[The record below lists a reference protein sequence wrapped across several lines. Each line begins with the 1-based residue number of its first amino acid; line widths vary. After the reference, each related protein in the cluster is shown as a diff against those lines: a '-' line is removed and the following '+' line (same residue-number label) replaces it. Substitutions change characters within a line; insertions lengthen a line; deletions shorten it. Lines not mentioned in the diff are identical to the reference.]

1 VAAPAIGIRQ
11 RLRPPVATDIDREH
25 PLAVGLISAHIGTG
39 EDLTGRYNLARY
51 VTGGTGPLHA
61 DSAFGAGT
69 TRGTVSNGS
78 GYEIAIGTTHPLCLQ
93 PPLTLVWVGSLTSLE
108 SGNRILYG
116 GCYNHA
122 GTSPFLCA
130 AISQVS
136 TTHFAH
142 FANSA
147 GSFVQLSSAGG
158 VDPTLG
164 PHVVGITIASGERSI
179 WVDGVRDQTSGT
191 GITTINYGAS
201 SIFGFTDY
209 NGVGP
214 GVVNVLGLAYNRVL
228 TATEFAML
236 QADPFCFLRR

>member
-11 RLRPPVATDIDREH
+11 RLRPPVATDIDWEH

-39 EDLTGRYNLARY
+39 EDLTGRYNLSRINS
-51 VTGGTGPLHA
+51 GGTGPGHA
-61 DSAFGAGT
+61 DSAFGQGT
-69 TRGTVSNGS
+69 TRGTVSNTNGF
-78 GYEIAIGTTHPLCLQ
+78 EIVIGTTHPLCLQ

-116 GCYNHA
+116 GCFNHS
-122 GTSPFLCA
+122 GSSPFLCA
-130 AISQVS
+130 AIAQVS

-147 GSFVQLSSAGG
+147 NTFVQLSSAGG

-164 PHVVGITIASGERSI
+164 PHVVGITIASNERSL
-179 WVDGVRDQTSGT
+179 WVDGTRDQTSGT
-191 GITTINYGAS
+191 GITTITYGAN

-214 GVVNVLGLAYNRVL
+214 GCVNVLGLAYNRVL
-228 TATEFAML
+228 TAGEFAML